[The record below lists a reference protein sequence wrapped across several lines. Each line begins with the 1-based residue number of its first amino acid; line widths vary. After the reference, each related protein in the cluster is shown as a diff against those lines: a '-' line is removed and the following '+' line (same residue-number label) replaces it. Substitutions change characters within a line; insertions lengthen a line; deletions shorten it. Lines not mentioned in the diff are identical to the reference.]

1 MNKILI
7 TIVLS
12 FFAHINYGQNF
23 GVRGGL
29 NYTNV
34 VPNSDF
40 DYGDSKFGFHIG
52 IFGSFELNKVL
63 YIRPEILYSQKG
75 YILTFPPGGQ
85 TSELQRNLNYLSL
98 PVITEIH
105 PVKKLGLLIGPEF
118 NYLLF
123 AKEDPEL
130 LGSTDPSEL
139 FVEFDIGLILGANL
153 SITKKIQADVRYIHG
168 FSAVTE
174 PNTLDDSK
182 LQNRGF
188 QLSVGYQ
195 LN

>member
-1 MNKILI
+1 MEITNLGFTLEYLGLLNSTNSYTLDLKFNILR
-7 TIVLS
+7 
-12 FFAHINYGQNF
+12 
-23 GVRGGL
+23 RG
-29 NYTNV
+29 T
-34 VPNSDF
+34 
-40 DYGDSKFGFHIG
+40 
-52 IFGSFELNKVL
+52 
-63 YIRPEILYSQKG
+63 G
-75 YILTFPPGGQ
+75 YILTFEPQPGADPL
-85 TSELQRNLNYLSL
+85 TDELQRNLNYLSL

-123 AKEDPEL
+123 AREDPEL
-130 LGSTDPSEL
+130 LGSTDPNEL
-139 FVEFDIGLILGANL
+139 FVEFDIGLIVGANL
-153 SITKKIQADVRYIHG
+153 SITEKIQADIRYIHG

-174 PNTLDDSK
+174 PNTLNDAK